1 MSTGTSPSIAKE
13 RVKRH
18 RESPLKRVNPSGK
31 TVWVARYTGP
41 DGKRRSAGT
50 FAKKGP
56 CAEQGTDCC
65 AQHAIDAA
73 YGIKTTTTS
82 NWSTIGGYAEDWTER
97 YPRSERTDRTND
109 SRLKQVLD
117 APVEGRLLHD
127 WAWADIRRKHVLEL
141 VKHMLV
147 REGRAAAGASNIL
160 RTLSA
165 MAEDAYTDEV
175 ADANPFQGVAVRK
188 SDRRVRK
195 AARQPQILT
204 WEQMHKLAAA
214 AGRNEAM
221 LRMLADC
228 GLRIGELFALE
239 REAQDLKN
247 GIFRVTG
254 SGWEGQFIESSPEKN
269 HEREGPIPARCLA
282 IVRAAPRR
290 LDSRWLFSTPGGAHT
305 RMPRIHWPPEDEL
318 RAMVAASGFS
328 AVGRSLGV
336 SDNAVRK
343 HLQNDYPARANDDPA
358 ESGGLMWRYSN
369 WYRDVWLPARKAS
382 GINATP
388 HDFRHSW
395 VTHLAAAHGVDETDL
410 AAIAG
415 HGLAV
420 QQERYRH
427 PLRRSFDAIRD
438 AIG

>member
-1 MSTGTSPSIAKE
+1 M
-13 RVKRH
+13 KRH

-31 TVWVARYTGP
+31 VVWVARYTDAG
-41 DGKRRSAGT
+41 GKRRSAGT

-73 YGIKTTTTS
+73 YGIKTATNS
-82 NWSTIGGYAEDWTER
+82 NWSTIGGYAKEWTDR
-97 YPRSERTDRTND
+97 YPRSERTDRTNS
-109 SRLKQVLD
+109 SRIEQVLD
-117 APVEGRLLHD
+117 APTEGRPLRD
-127 WAWADIRRKHVLEL
+127 WRWTEIRRRQVLEL
-141 VKHMLV
+141 VKHMLL

-165 MAEDAYTDEV
+165 MAEDALTDEV
-175 ADANPFQGVAVRK
+175 ADANPFRGITVRK
-188 SDRRVRK
+188 SDPRVRK
-195 AARQPQILT
+195 TARRARVLT
-204 WEQMHKLAAA
+204 WRQMHILAAA
-214 AGRNEAM
+214 AGRNEPM

-239 REAQDLKN
+239 REEQDLKN
-247 GIFRVTG
+247 GVFRVTG
-254 SGWEGQFIESSPEKN
+254 TGWEGRFIESSPEKN
-269 HEREGPIPARCLA
+269 HQREGPIPPGCLA
-282 IVRAAPRR
+282 ILRAAPRR
-290 LDSRWLFSTPGGAHT
+290 IDSRWLFSTPGGAHT
-305 RMPRIHWPPEDEL
+305 RTPRIQWPPEEKL

-328 AVGRSLGV
+328 AVARSLEV

-343 HLQNDYPARANDDPA
+343 HLQRDHRASEADDPA
-358 ESGGLMWRYSN
+358 EIGGLMWRYSN

-395 VTHLAAAHGVDETDL
+395 VTHLAAAQGVDEADL
-410 AAIAG
+410 AEIAG

-420 QQERYRH
+420 QQDHYRH